1 MKPNNT
7 ENLTDILVEAER
19 MRRVRGS
26 AAAVTPLPTN
36 PKHRKRNKEKARLLQ
51 LTLL

>member
-1 MKPNNT
+1 MQHNP
-7 ENLTDILVEAER
+7 ENLADILVEAER

-26 AAAVTPLPTN
+26 APEGSPLPTN
-36 PKHRKRNKEKARLLQ
+36 PKHRKRNKESERLLQ